1 MTALITV
8 LHGITVWK
16 GFEYVTGS
24 CWAAIVSYQ
33 GHDLTMTILVLKI
46 FYDYGIVQ
54 ATEML
59 VTLCW

>member
-33 GHDLTMTILVLKI
+33 GNDLQITI
-46 FYDYGIVQ
+46 IVMCERSISM
-54 ATEML
+54 ARRIHVGGYM
-59 VTLCW
+59 

>member
-33 GHDLTMTILVLKI
+33 GHDLLSLGNPTSNIDVGDKW
-46 FYDYGIVQ
+46 
-54 ATEML
+54 ML
-59 VTLCW
+59 VTEFRY